1 MVQPPRP
8 APASPARSAGEAGPA
23 FFQMH
28 GGSSG
33 QNTPGP
39 STPHTYR
46 TEQGVWGTPGALA
59 DSSST
64 DMEID

>member
-8 APASPARSAGEAGPA
+8 GPVSPARSAGEGPA
-23 FFQMH
+23 FFHM

-33 QNTPGP
+33 RNTPGP
-39 STPHTYR
+39 STPSGYR
-46 TEQGVWGTPGALA
+46 TEQGAWGTPGTLA